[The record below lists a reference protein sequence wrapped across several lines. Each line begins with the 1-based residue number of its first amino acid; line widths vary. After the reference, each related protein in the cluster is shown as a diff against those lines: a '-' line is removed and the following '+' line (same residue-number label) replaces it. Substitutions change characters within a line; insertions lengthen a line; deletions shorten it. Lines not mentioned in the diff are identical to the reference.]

1 MSYTIKAYKK
11 GSSLKIPIE
20 EKHKYYNNQVVI
32 STKLRIYQQV
42 TSDVDFK
49 IIHNTS
55 DFTIGTGV
63 GEDTMIGRKI
73 QIKDITY
80 TMIFNL
86 VGNVFTDYIPHS
98 DSFDL
103 WLNCRILCVKFDQ
116 PKTEAN
122 LAAWFENNFIYYKL
136 TGGTTGSPVL
146 STWQARLRESTNDTG
161 RFTILKDIK
170 FRLSKKDSVKQ
181 ITFSLSPQKDC
192 TISSN
197 DSTIVND
204 DMKFIYTFLIGPI
217 CYQFD
222 TDART
227 TEMTSAATWDSH
239 SSNQWIVANSNI
251 KYTLYDLN

>member
-32 STKLRIYQQV
+32 STKPRIYQQV
-42 TSDVDFK
+42 TSDIDFK

-239 SSNQWIVANSNI
+239 PSNQWIVANSNV